1 MTFAV
6 IHNGSTHF
14 IIDDIKEIIGVAK
27 IYLSGIGYSAVLLL
41 KNGGRYEFSFPMT
54 DEQFSKIR
62 DSWLLAKIKRDGL
75 DVIVEV

>member
-27 IYLSGIGYSAVLLL
+27 IYLSGIGPSTVILL
-41 KNGGRYEFSFPMT
+41 KNGGHYEFSFPMT
-54 DEQFSKIR
+54 DEQFSKVR

>member
-27 IYLSGIGYSAVLLL
+27 IYLSGIGPSTVILL
-41 KNGGRYEFSFPMT
+41 KNGGRYEFSFPMI

-75 DVIVEV
+75 DVIINV

>member
-27 IYLSGIGYSAVLLL
+27 IYLSGIGPSTVILL
-41 KNGGRYEFSFPMT
+41 KNGGHYEFSFPMT

-75 DVIVEV
+75 DVIVEL

>member
-1 MTFAV
+1 MIFTV
-6 IHNGSTHF
+6 MHNGSPYFTV
-14 IIDDIKEIIGVAK
+14 DASEIIGVAK
-27 IYLSGIGYSAVLLL
+27 VYLSGIGPSTVILL

>member
-6 IHNGSTHF
+6 IHNDSTHF

-27 IYLSGIGYSAVLLL
+27 IYLSGIGYSTVILL

-54 DEQFSKIR
+54 DEQFNKIR
-62 DSWLLAKIKRDGL
+62 DNWLLAKMKRDGL
-75 DVIVEV
+75 DVVINV